1 MITVMNRNSSNND
14 AVGMDEEMAMRVG
27 VDIVGSI
34 KDFSVR
40 RAKDEIGMVKDVE

>member
-1 MITVMNRNSSNND
+1 MNRNSSNND
-14 AVGMDEEMAMRVG
+14 AVGTDEEMAMRVG